1 MGDILVFPNNSFLK
15 YLFVLSMNEES
26 DKSEELEISDSLNYI
41 MSEMVLDMSV
51 WIDQKTKKLKE

>member
-1 MGDILVFPNNSFLK
+1 
-15 YLFVLSMNEES
+15 MNEES
-26 DKSEELEISDSLNYI
+26 DKSEELELSDSLNYI

>member
-26 DKSEELEISDSLNYI
+26 DKSEELELSDSLNYI